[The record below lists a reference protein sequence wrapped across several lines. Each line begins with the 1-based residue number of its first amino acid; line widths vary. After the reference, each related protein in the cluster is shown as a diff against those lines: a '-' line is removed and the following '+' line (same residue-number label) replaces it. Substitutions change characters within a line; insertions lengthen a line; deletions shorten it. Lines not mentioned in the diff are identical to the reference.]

1 MLRIEH
7 SAEDST
13 GVPTSE
19 VTNLDP
25 TVPPF
30 LPKHEKVNVS
40 AEVHPVPTTGFKTVP
55 ELLKEIAEEDKYV
68 SKLDPR
74 LTSETVRKKNIQRW
88 VERDKRYSNI
98 PIPEGGGRTLL
109 HSLHLKNFLPQVKT
123 RRP

>member
-1 MLRIEH
+1 MAHFQVNMLRIEH

-30 LPKHEKVNVS
+30 LPKQEKVSVS

-55 ELLKEIAEEDKYV
+55 ELLKEIADEDRYV
-68 SKLDPR
+68 SKLD
-74 LTSETVRKKNIQRW
+74 L
-88 VERDKRYSNI
+88 
-98 PIPEGGGRTLL
+98 
-109 HSLHLKNFLPQVKT
+109 
-123 RRP
+123 